1 MTSSTNNLRGTA
13 VTDATDNNIQ
23 VTSALRGAIG
33 HNATTNNDDNN
44 HNASEFDPFPVQAQS
59 LDLSQDL
66 SELLSLSFSDDEP
79 TFASQTPAAA
89 AVDAAAATAAAE
101 ADPMDATQRQFVSP
115 KPQFSSKP
123 LSGRAC
129 SAASASRGPSGM
141 TPRQERIITNA

>member
-33 HNATTNNDDNN
+33 HHTTTNNDDNN
-44 HNASEFDPFPVQAQS
+44 YNASEFDPFPVQAQS

-79 TFASQTPAAA
+79 TLASQTPAAA

-115 KPQFSSKP
+115 KP
-123 LSGRAC
+123 
-129 SAASASRGPSGM
+129 
-141 TPRQERIITNA
+141 